1 MGSIPSEYLDNLK
14 EIILSTLNRIEQ
26 LRMRVLFGVQL
37 IKGPYDQELDFRSDG
52 KIYYNNVEI
61 GAGGA
66 GLWEVS
72 GGITELITKDDIGV
86 DTGYKVIL
94 NGGTNTAYLKN
105 NSNDVEVHIPSGG
118 AFKLVT
124 A

>member
-1 MGSIPSEYLDNLK
+1 MSSIPNSYIDDLRSIVLA
-14 EIILSTLNRIEQ
+14 TLNRIEQ

-52 KIYYNNVEI
+52 KIYYNDNEI
-61 GAGGA
+61 GTGGA

-86 DTGYKVIL
+86 DSGYKVIL
-94 NGGTNTAYLKN
+94 NGGTNTAYLKE
-105 NSNDVEVHIPSGG
+105 NSGDVEVHIPSGG